1 MVTDVMENTQQYYV
15 VRTDRAGV
23 FFGQVKENKGTSII
37 MNAVRKIHYWE
48 GAAAVEQIA
57 TDGVNDRSRLTVVIP
72 EMEIAAPI
80 QIIPCTEKATECLK
94 NFVEWKR

>member
-1 MVTDVMENTQQYYV
+1 MENTDKYYV

-23 FFGQVKENKGTSII
+23 FFGRIKENKGTSIV
-37 MNAVRKIHYWE
+37 MNDVRKIHYWE

-57 TDGVNDRSRLTVVIP
+57 TDGVNKKSRLTVVIS

-80 QIIPCTEKATECLK
+80 QIIPCTDKAAACL
-94 NFVEWKR
+94 NSFVEWKW